1 MSNKVYKTEELCDS
15 RSPKHSHPNVTIS
28 MCSDRNYWLVNIE
41 CKDRNKLLFDTV
53 CTLADLDY
61 DVFHATIDSVNGRAV
76 QEYYIRSRLGCTG
89 EPSRPSSRLGLG
101 RREVLGPRA
110 QNLTSKPS
118 SVSLPKGTP
127 AMVRKA
133 IVSGTSKSPS
143 AFKTGYLVS
152 GNGSWPTFRTER

>member
-1 MSNKVYKTEELCDS
+1 
-15 RSPKHSHPNVTIS
+15 

-89 EPSRPSSRLGLG
+89 IAITETTFKL
-101 RREVLGPRA
+101 A
-110 QNLTSKPS
+110 Q
-118 SVSLPKGTP
+118 
-127 AMVRKA
+127 
-133 IVSGTSKSPS
+133 
-143 AFKTGYLVS
+143 
-152 GNGSWPTFRTER
+152 